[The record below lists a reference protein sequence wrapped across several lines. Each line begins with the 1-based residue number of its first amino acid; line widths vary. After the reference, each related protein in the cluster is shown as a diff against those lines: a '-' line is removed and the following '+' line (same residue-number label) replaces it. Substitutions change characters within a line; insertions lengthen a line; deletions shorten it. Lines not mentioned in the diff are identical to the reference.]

1 MSVRAGGGVDTAAL
15 TARLAEIAEVVD
27 TTGDPEGLGIGVL
40 REHGLMSYTVPADC
54 GGAGAGP
61 AAFLNVA
68 AELGGQCLGL
78 AVLWVMHCQQ
88 VAVLSEY
95 APEPLR
101 TAALRPVVDEQALIG
116 SITTEAGKGGH
127 MLTAA
132 AALDERD
139 GVVRFHRD
147 APVVSGGGQA
157 GAFLVTM
164 RRSEDGAADDV
175 VLVHCPRELSDP
187 KVVAPLRML
196 GMRGTCNVSMTV
208 DVEVPR
214 DHLIEP
220 PGGFARVAMRTMA
233 PLGHLGW
240 AAAWT
245 GAARAALRY
254 VVAHARRPA
263 GGGPSIRRDD
273 DVLDRI
279 ARARQDLD
287 VAEAMV
293 AAGLREYELRDGAE
307 RDRPA
312 FQIMI
317 NNVKVTASERS
328 FAAVDGLLEIAGLGL
343 GYQQGDGLVLERIF
357 RDLRSASLM
366 YGNRR
371 LLRANGKLGLLDTA
385 ACSFAASGPLGG
397 EPDRDRDPG
406 RTPGRG

>member
-1 MSVRAGGGVDTAAL
+1 M
-15 TARLAEIAEVVD
+15 
-27 TTGDPEGLGIGVL
+27 
-40 REHGLMSYTVPADC
+40 
-54 GGAGAGP
+54 
-61 AAFLNVA
+61 
-68 AELGGQCLGL
+68 
-78 AVLWVMHCQQ
+78 LWVMHCQQ

-263 GGGPSIRRDD
+263 GA
-273 DVLDRI
+273 
-279 ARARQDLD
+279 AR
-287 VAEAMV
+287 
-293 AAGLREYELRDGAE
+293 
-307 RDRPA
+307 
-312 FQIMI
+312 
-317 NNVKVTASERS
+317 
-328 FAAVDGLLEIAGLGL
+328 
-343 GYQQGDGLVLERIF
+343 
-357 RDLRSASLM
+357 RSA
-366 YGNRR
+366 G
-371 LLRANGKLGLLDTA
+371 TTT
-385 ACSFAASGPLGG
+385 CSTGSRG
-397 EPDRDRDPG
+397 RG
-406 RTPGRG
+406 RTWTWPRPWWPRGCASTSCATARSGTAPPSRS